1 MSRILVIE
9 DEKRLRRE
17 IVEMLTDEGHE
28 VLEAADGREG
38 IDLLKAERP
47 EIVLTDIF
55 MPNVDGFE
63 VINTNRTQPKPSR
76 LIAMSE
82 PGALRYYD
90 SLSIALKLGAEI
102 VLTKPIDWH
111 ELRAAILS
119 LAHDEEFV
127 SKAGATRR
135 RHA

>member
-111 ELRAAILS
+111 ELRAAILA
-119 LAHDEEFV
+119 LAQDEEFV
-127 SKAGATRR
+127 SKTGAGRR

>member
-17 IVEMLTDEGHE
+17 LVQMLRDEGHD

-38 IDLLKAERP
+38 LDLIKAERP

-63 VINTNRTQPKPSR
+63 VINTNRIQPHPAR
-76 LIAMSE
+76 IIAMSE

-111 ELRAAILS
+111 ELRAAILA
-119 LAHDEEFV
+119 LAQDEEFV
-127 SKAGATRR
+127 SKTGAGRR